1 MKPQG
6 HLFYLL
12 WAGTHLSPSVTS
24 DLSLAGSDHAQELQ
38 WSPTQHVQPFLY
50 SDSLNS
56 HP

>member
-1 MKPQG
+1 MKTPG
-6 HLFYLL
+6 PPLL
-12 WAGTHLSPSVTS
+12 PPLGWNPLVTLVTS